1 MKYFPLLLLTLL
13 PYACTQPGNARP
25 EPSPAVENLS
35 GKDTISTR
43 PIDSSVLLS
52 SALLPPKDEPKLEFS
67 LEYLVGKFEPA
78 EHPDFILVDKKY
90 ADAEGYYLRKETYES
105 FKKMWEAAKADSI
118 TLTIVSATRNFYR
131 QKAIWEAKWTGARKI
146 ENGTNAAQK
155 YPDPK
160 TRALKI
166 LEYSSM
172 PGTSRHHWGTDV
184 DLNDLDNFTFE
195 QGQGKKVYDWL
206 QKHAHEYGFCQPY
219 TEKGQNRPHGYN
231 EEKWHWSYT
240 PVSKQ
245 LTEMAARRLQD
256 QMIGGFKGAETALSI
271 GIVKKYV
278 LGINQS
284 CL

>member
-256 QMIGGFKGAETALSI
+256 QMIGGFQGAETALSI